1 MDLPFLFTLHT
12 LEDTTDKRRIMGKKI
27 QESYLKLSH
36 AIADLPG
43 GPQCANPDYSEMF
56 FVEPIFDDG
65 HMSMAQMQRKL
76 RQDEIDAK
84 LICDFC
90 PVKTLCAE
98 YAILAHEPFGIWGA
112 TTPAERKLISS
123 FSKSSKPGLSKATQL
138 FD

>member
-1 MDLPFLFTLHT
+1 
-12 LEDTTDKRRIMGKKI
+12 MGKKI

-36 AIADLPG
+36 AIADMPG
-43 GPQCANPDYSEMF
+43 GPQCAKPEYSEMF

-65 HMSMAQMQRKL
+65 TMSMAQMQRKL

-90 PVKTLCAE
+90 PVKALCAE
-98 YAILAHEPFGIWGA
+98 YAILAQESHGIWGA

-123 FSKSSKPGLSKATQL
+123 FSKSNKPGLSRATQL

>member
-1 MDLPFLFTLHT
+1 
-12 LEDTTDKRRIMGKKI
+12 MGKKI
-27 QESYLKLSH
+27 QESYLRLSN
-36 AIADLPG
+36 AIADLEG
-43 GPQCANPDYSEMF
+43 GPQCAEPQYRDMF
-56 FVEPIFDDG
+56 FVEPIFEDDRL
-65 HMSMAQMQRKL
+65 SQAAIQRKL

-90 PVKTLCAE
+90 PVKALCAE

-123 FSKSSKPGLSKATQL
+123 FSKSNKPGNLRATQL

>member
-1 MDLPFLFTLHT
+1 MSNKVQKAQMALADALAK
-12 LEDTTDKRRIMGKKI
+12 LE
-27 QESYLKLSH
+27 S
-36 AIADLPG
+36 
-43 GPQCANPDYSEMF
+43 GPQCADPQYSEMF
-56 FVEPIFDDG
+56 FVEPIFEDDKL
-65 HMSMAQMQRKL
+65 SQAQIQRKL

-98 YAILAHEPFGIWGA
+98 YAILAHEPYGIWGA

-123 FSKSSKPGLSKATQL
+123 FSKSNKPGLSKATQL